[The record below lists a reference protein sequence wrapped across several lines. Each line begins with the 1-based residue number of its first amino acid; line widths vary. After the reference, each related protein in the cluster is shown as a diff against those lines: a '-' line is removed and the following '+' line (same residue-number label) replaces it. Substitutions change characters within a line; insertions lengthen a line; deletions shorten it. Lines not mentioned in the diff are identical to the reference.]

1 MNSHRILS
9 GAVCAAM
16 LSIPMSVAAQIA
28 SGPALTI
35 SDTQVFCQGFQP
47 YVTFTLPIMAAD
59 AGRSGMLF
67 VGMRDAAGTA
77 AMFLVGDTWHQWT
90 NGMFPPYEVVAS
102 GISARRFTLPLNPYL
117 AGGGWSLYA
126 GYGVLDSQSETKV
139 QTYSRMVQETKAMA
153 QAMKKGG
160 IGSVDPDHYRRTF
173 VQADLVR
180 AGKYGYVNTGAEN
193 NPDICNPETR

>member
-9 GAVCAAM
+9 VVACAAM
-16 LSIPMSVAAQIA
+16 LSVPVSGAAQIA

-35 SDTQVFCQGFQP
+35 SDTQVFCQGSQP
-47 YVTFTLPIMAAD
+47 FVTFTLPIMAGD
-59 AGRSGMLF
+59 SGRSGMLF

-90 NGMFPPYEVVAS
+90 SGMFPPYEVIANGMFS
-102 GISARRFTLPLNPYL
+102 RRFTLPLNPYL
-117 AGGGWSLYA
+117 AGGGWTLYA
-126 GYGVLDSQSETKV
+126 GYGVLDAQSEAKA
-139 QTYSRMVQETKAMA
+139 QAYSRVVQET
-153 QAMKKGG
+153 QAIANTMKKGP
-160 IGSVDPDHYRRTF
+160 IGSVDLNHYRRAF

-193 NPDICNPETR
+193 NPDVCNPETR

>member
-9 GAVCAAM
+9 VAVCAAM
-16 LSIPMSVAAQIA
+16 LSIPVSGAAQIA

-35 SDTQVFCQGFQP
+35 SDTQVFCQGSQP
-47 YVTFTLPIMAAD
+47 YVTFTLPIIAGD
-59 AGRSGMLF
+59 SGRSGMLF

-77 AMFLVGDTWHQWT
+77 AMFLVGDTWRQWT
-90 NGMFPPYEVVAS
+90 SGMFPPYEVVAS
-102 GISARRFTLPLNPYL
+102 GMAARRITLPLNSYL

-126 GYGVLDSQSETKV
+126 GYGVLDAQSEAKV
-139 QTYSRMVQETKAMA
+139 QAYSRMRQETQAMA
-153 QAMKKGG
+153 QAMKNGT

-180 AGKYGYVNTGAEN
+180 AGKYAYVNTGAEN
-193 NPDICNPETR
+193 NPDVCNPETR